1 MKIHILDHAPAP
13 AAICYHIDA
22 HSPAGHVALASDGS
36 SLRFLGFTA
45 SGDIVEAILK
55 RMFPKAAIS
64 MGKDEVIDRALNIM
78 VNDTDSCDQE
88 LHIALSGTEFQM
100 SVWRALTDIP
110 SGTVTTYAQVADASG
125 HPCSHRAVANAIGR
139 NPVALFI
146 PCHRVIRSDGSP
158 GGYRW
163 GIEVKKALLALEH
176 QQAPRR

>member
-1 MKIHILDHAPAP
+1 
-13 AAICYHIDA
+13 
-22 HSPAGHVALASDGS
+22 
-36 SLRFLGFTA
+36 
-45 SGDIVEAILK
+45 
-55 RMFPKAAIS
+55 

-88 LHIALSGTEFQM
+88 LPYSTKRHRISDECLA
-100 SVWRALTDIP
+100 RATDIP

-125 HPCSHRAVANAIGR
+125 HPGSHRAVANAIGR

-146 PCHRVIRSDGSP
+146 PCHRVIRSDGGP

-176 QQAPRR
+176 Q